1 MKTKVTRKDVA
12 KLANVSETIV
22 SYVVNNNRYVDKE
35 KKERVLQAIEE
46 LQYRPNPI
54 ARSLKGKNSYH
65 ILFIADQIDNEHFG
79 KIVKEID
86 NLAYENGYLISL
98 IGNRNDQRFIDN
110 IISRQVDGIIIN
122 SASFKEEYI
131 ERLIS
136 NGIPVVLIMM
146 RRYTRAFEKAGKIYT
161 GVYQG
166 VRNSMKYL
174 NGEGRKNILYIDR
187 ISRRGNFSD
196 DDDLRL
202 KGFIDA
208 AKELG
213 YSYSKENV
221 ITGCSSEEEAIEKI
235 ANAIKTRKNIDGI
248 VGRNDNMSLLGLKA
262 VERVGKKCPDD
273 IAIIG
278 FDNSRISEYTTPK
291 LTTVELDRKAIAS
304 AAVEMICAKIA
315 GEETPK
321 VNLKTNLIIRGST

>member
-1 MKTKVTRKDVA
+1 MTKNVTRKDVA

-98 IGNRNDQRFIDN
+98 IANRNDQNFIDN

-131 ERLIS
+131 EELIA
-136 NGIPVVLIMM
+136 NGVPVVLIMM
-146 RRYTRAFEKAGKIYT
+146 RSYHRDFEKAGRIYT
-161 GVYQG
+161 GVYNG
-166 VRNSMKYL
+166 VRNSMRYL
-174 NGEGRKNILYIDR
+174 ASKGRKNILYIDR
-187 ISRRGNFSD
+187 ISHRGNFSG
-196 DDDLRL
+196 DDDLRM
-202 KGFIDA
+202 KGFLDE
-208 AKELG
+208 AKALG
-213 YSYSKENV
+213 YSYGKENV
-221 ITGCSSEEEAIEKI
+221 ITGCASEEEAVAKI
-235 ANAIKTRKNIDGI
+235 AETIKSRGNIDGI
-248 VGRNDNMSLLGLKA
+248 VGRNDNMSLLGLKG
-262 VERVGKKCPDD
+262 VELAGKKCPDD

-278 FDNSRISEYTTPK
+278 FDNSRISEYTTPR
-291 LTTVELDRKAIAS
+291 LTTVEIDRKEIAKN
-304 AAVEMICAKIA
+304 AMQMICAQIN
-315 GEETPK
+315 GE
-321 VNLKTNLIIRGST
+321 KTSRVDLGTKLIVREST